1 MKQAGWLRCADCRRV
16 GATIGAGLWARPRLQ
31 TMHAGAS
38 IIVPAAA
45 EAFRT
50 GGRGFSRTRAAE
62 AQCRPAKAST
72 SCPLAAGTT
81 TKASAGLGPNSGHRA
96 NREVAGPH
104 SGPR

>member
-16 GATIGAGLWARPRLQ
+16 GAPIGAGLWARPRLQ

-50 GGRGFSRTRAAE
+50 GGRGFTVKVRPDSSVMARSRRDATM
-62 AQCRPAKAST
+62 
-72 SCPLAAGTT
+72 
-81 TKASAGLGPNSGHRA
+81 
-96 NREVAGPH
+96 
-104 SGPR
+104 